1 MEPRTQ
7 SQISDHRAEADIG
20 QSRACGQCNVCCTAL
35 SVSALNK
42 PAGQSCRHLTP
53 SGCGVYERRYPIC
66 RGFICMWL
74 ADRKGVL
81 ADAHRPDQLGLIFT
95 ASKPD
100 GGSGRQVIR
109 AHEVWPGASG
119 EPESR
124 RVITYL
130 QQFAPVQVVA
140 ARTPTVTPTELT
152 FQGRPLSAAA

>member
-7 SQISDHRAEADIG
+7 EHLSDDREDADTG
-20 QSRACGQCNVCCTAL
+20 QARACGQCNACCTVL

-42 PAGQSCRHLTP
+42 PTGQSCWHLTP
-53 SGCGVYERRYPIC
+53 SGCGIYERRCSVC
-66 RGFICMWL
+66 RGFLCMWL

-109 AHEVWPGASG
+109 AHEVWPGASREAEG
-119 EPESR
+119 R
-124 RVITYL
+124 RAITYL
-130 QQFAPVQVVA
+130 QQFVPVQAIV
-140 ARTPTVTPTELT
+140 ARTPTATPAELT
-152 FQGRPLSAAA
+152 FQGRPLAVAA